1 MEDNSNSVAPA
12 IAEPDNVLT
21 ILREVSHAYE
31 TFKDLRKRT
40 ARVAQQQGHTY
51 QELGDALGIN
61 RSNAHKLIH
70 RDAA

>member
-1 MEDNSNSVAPA
+1 MNNNGKSVAPA

-21 ILREVSHAYE
+21 ILREVSEAYE
-31 TFKDLRKRT
+31 TFKGLRKRA
-40 ARVAQQQGHTY
+40 ARVAQQEGHTY

-61 RSNAHKLIH
+61 RSNAYKLIH